1 MTENTTRTAAQYL
14 LDAEEAA
21 GARIDFDPAALELHD
36 VETFRMLARNAV
48 SFLSDEVKDGD
59 DWTDDD
65 DDENEN
71 DDTPDSFEPLSLDIY
86 RNDHGDYIADVDLTV
101 GGPTIYARYES
112 RWGRVTLTAAWG
124 ADRLECTSKRCP
136 LIDWIES
143 AEECSRL

>member
-1 MTENTTRTAAQYL
+1 MTENTTYTAAQYL
-14 LDAEEAA
+14 MDAEEAA

-36 VETFRMLARNAV
+36 VETFQMLARSAV
-48 SFLSDEVKDGD
+48 SFLSDQVKDGD

-65 DDENEN
+65 DDDNEK
-71 DDTPDSFEPLSLDIY
+71 PDSFEPLSLDIY
-86 RNDHGDYIADVDLTV
+86 RNGRGDYIADVDLTV

-112 RWGRVTLTAAWG
+112 RWGRVTITAAWG
-124 ADRLECTSKRCP
+124 ADRLECYSTRCP